1 MAWSPDAL
9 IIVSHKHSWA
19 RKGGEGGG
27 GGEFQVP
34 NGNSEEGWDTFTV
47 TEPEFGGRLHASCF
61 AYTIQSFQQLSEIGY
76 SDPRLI
82 APIHKSEIISCLSE
96 TIKDLVEF
104 SIRTSESNAPVPFLS
119 AYPAFCFLSIAVFF
133 HSVGVLHHLEHR
145 RCLTNVHRM
154 DVEWLNEYCT
164 NACRTRDPHRR
175 VRVKWLSQLSLLLRR
190 GDVHT
195 WGQRTLLIPLM
206 SPMDSPPC
214 VTKVWPLLTYAS
226 HPRPPSAFLPE
237 NQMCLHKAGLCPPK
251 LKA

>member
-19 RKGGEGGG
+19 RKEGEGGAR
-27 GGEFQVP
+27 GEFQVP

-47 TEPEFGGRLHASCF
+47 TEPEFGGRLHVSCF

-96 TIKDLVEF
+96 TRKDLVEF

-119 AYPAFCFLSIAVFF
+119 AYLAFCFLSIAVFF

-145 RCLTNVHRM
+145 WCLANVHRM

-195 WGQRTLLIPLM
+195 WGQRTYSSLSCPLWTVPLAWLKYGLS
-206 SPMDSPPC
+206 SPMLPTPDHRQLSCQKTKC
-214 VTKVWPLLTYAS
+214 VYKRQGSALLS
-226 HPRPPSAFLPE
+226 
-237 NQMCLHKAGLCPPK
+237 
-251 LKA
+251 